1 MFEQMLRCRERDIRK
16 TARIV
21 RYGKR
26 GLAMS
31 FKEYASYDAL
41 GLATAIKARTVKAS
55 EVLEAAF
62 ARADALNPKLNA
74 IVFRDDATARA
85 TKPGKGVFAGVPMLL
100 KDMRANVVG
109 WPTRSG
115 SRAVPATPAAAES
128 TIVTRFKAAGL
139 IPFGKT
145 NVPEFGILPTTECKL
160 YGPAHNPWNL
170 DHSPGGSSGGSAA
183 AVAAGIVPIAHAT
196 DGGGSIRIP
205 ASACGLVGL
214 KATRGRVSQGPEA
227 GDATSG
233 LSIDGV
239 VTKSVRDT
247 AAALD
252 AICGY
257 DYGDPYFA
265 PPPEGSYLDGIKRK
279 GKRLRIAFSAKMM
292 NGTAHDPEVAAAV
305 KKTAK
310 LCESLG
316 HMIEQRNPP
325 IDSGAL
331 VGAFSVVWCAN
342 VAYSLTLLQRQ
353 TGKAPSLDTVEGLT
367 LGLYEMGMK
376 VSAVQLTEARQ
387 LMMREGRKL
396 AAWYE
401 TTDMWLTATLG
412 RPPMKLGTLD
422 IDETDIQKGFAPNF
436 GYVPFTSFQNA
447 TGTCGINLPL
457 NWSKAGLPLGVQFTA
472 RAGGEMALLKLA
484 AELEKAS
491 PWAQRY
497 SQVRI

>member
-1 MFEQMLRCRERDIRK
+1 MK
-16 TARIV
+16 TV
-21 RYGKR
+21 DYG
-26 GLAMS
+26 A
-31 FKEYASYDAL
+31 YDAL
-41 GLATAIKARTVKAS
+41 GLAALVKAKKVKPS
-55 EVLEAAF
+55 ELMEAAI
-62 ARADALNPKLNA
+62 ARAEAVNPNLNA
-74 IVFRDDATARA
+74 IVFADYDGARA
-85 TKPGKGVFAGVPMLL
+85 AAKGKLPNGAFTGVPMLL

-115 SRAVPATPAAAES
+115 SRSVPATPATAQS
-128 TIVTRFKAAGL
+128 NTVTNFKAAGL

-160 YGPAHNPWNL
+160 YGPAHNPWDL
-170 DHSPGGSSGGSAA
+170 EHSPGGSSGGSAA

-227 GDATSG
+227 GDATAG
-233 LSIDGV
+233 LSMDGV

-252 AICGY
+252 ALSRV
-257 DYGDPYFA
+257 DYGDPYWA
-265 PPPEGSYLDGIKRK
+265 PPPEGSYLEGIKRRP
-279 GKRLRIAFSAKMM
+279 KRLRIAFTTKML
-292 NGTAHDPEVAAAV
+292 NGTAHDPEVTAAV

-316 HMIEQRNPP
+316 HIVQETDPP
-325 IDSGAL
+325 INAGEL
-331 VGAFSVVWCAN
+331 VGAFSTIWCAN
-342 VAYSLTLLQRQ
+342 VAYQLDMIEQQ
-353 TGKAPSLDTVEGLT
+353 TGVAPSLQTVEGLT
-367 LGLYEMGMK
+367 LGLYKMGK
-376 VSAVQLTEARQ
+376 AVSAVAFTQARQ
-387 LMMREGRKL
+387 TMVRAGRIF
-396 AAWYE
+396 AQWHQTY
-401 TTDMWLTATLG
+401 DCWLTATLG

-422 IDETDIQKGFAPNF
+422 IDETDVTKGFAPNF
-436 GYVPFTSFQNA
+436 GYVPFTSMQNA
-447 TGTCGINLPL
+447 AGTPGINLPL
-457 NWSKAGLPLGVQFTA
+457 NWSKSGLPLGVQFTA
-472 RAGGEMALLKLA
+472 RAGGEMTLLKLA